1 MIAVYRLGW
10 GDLEV
15 ELFTVPTAGKAT
27 ERYRVWSDSCQT
39 HPTGVS
45 TYHYKPQLKIAK
57 PKRGART
64 GGAQPRA
71 IPPRTS
77 GQRPGRNGALA
88 QKSMNAMSILKQ
100 LMGQASGGQGGS
112 NGGGDVNRMVGQLA
126 SQFKGGSGGSGAG
139 GIDMKSL
146 LGGGALGLLVGSKRG
161 RKMGGKALKYGAL
174 AGVGVLAWKA
184 YQNYQSNNQGQVQP
198 AAAQQGQ
205 PLEQLQGADQERRGL
220 EILQAMIMAAR
231 ADGHI
236 DGEERALL
244 GREIE
249 RLGPD
254 DELQAW
260 IQQQFDAPLDA
271 AALARSADSPQ
282 ARREIYL

>member
-1 MIAVYRLGW
+1 
-10 GDLEV
+10 
-15 ELFTVPTAGKAT
+15 
-27 ERYRVWSDSCQT
+27 
-39 HPTGVS
+39 
-45 TYHYKPQLKIAK
+45 
-57 PKRGART
+57 
-64 GGAQPRA
+64 
-71 IPPRTS
+71 
-77 GQRPGRNGALA
+77 
-88 QKSMNAMSILKQ
+88 MNVMSVLNQI
-100 LMGQASGGQGGS
+100 MGQAQGGQSRSGGGMDINSLVGSLGNQVSGGK
-112 NGGGDVNRMVGQLA
+112 D
-126 SQFKGGSGGSGAG
+126 GSG
-139 GIDMKSL
+139 IDVKSL
-146 LGGGALGLLVGSKRG
+146 LGGGALGLMLGSKRG